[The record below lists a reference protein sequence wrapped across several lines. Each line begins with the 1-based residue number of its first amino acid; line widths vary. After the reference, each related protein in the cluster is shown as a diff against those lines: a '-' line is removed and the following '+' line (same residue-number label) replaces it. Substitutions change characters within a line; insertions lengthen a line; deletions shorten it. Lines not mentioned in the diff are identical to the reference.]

1 MQSLLKILN
10 KDIGNNQ
17 ENSEE
22 NSGKKY
28 ELYRNLYNFIEKHY
42 EEVNRE
48 SYFFLVRNFYKTY
61 VIGNIYNNIMI
72 FKNNLYILDDY
83 YKHINN
89 LKNLNVTIQLSD
101 LISNINFNYGE
112 ILSNSNQ
119 ELSVKHFILN
129 YYGKQKNKKF
139 NFINLNSILD
149 LFQSVENKEENEE
162 NTGQLKQVTIYRF
175 GSFVF
180 EAKSKNEE
188 VKNEGETENKT
199 ENKTENET
207 ENETEDKDDIEK
219 LIDNSKNILNL
230 VKSQIMLNDN
240 SININFFDYNQS
252 VSNHLLNL
260 FGKEYEGGNLFD
272 FGFMIENSSQCDN
285 ITNILNNIYINSYE
299 LNKII
304 KNLINVQTLKDF
316 ILMIIKIIIYY
327 IKIETYLFYSYLYWN
342 KDIELCKEIME
353 EHENS

>member
-1 MQSLLKILN
+1 
-10 KDIGNNQ
+10 
-17 ENSEE
+17 
-22 NSGKKY
+22 
-28 ELYRNLYNFIEKHY
+28 
-42 EEVNRE
+42 
-48 SYFFLVRNFYKTY
+48 
-61 VIGNIYNNIMI
+61 
-72 FKNNLYILDDY
+72 
-83 YKHINN
+83 
-89 LKNLNVTIQLSD
+89 
-101 LISNINFNYGE
+101 
-112 ILSNSNQ
+112 
-119 ELSVKHFILN
+119 
-129 YYGKQKNKKF
+129 
-139 NFINLNSILD
+139 
-149 LFQSVENKEENEE
+149 
-162 NTGQLKQVTIYRF
+162 
-175 GSFVF
+175 
-180 EAKSKNEE
+180 
-188 VKNEGETENKT
+188 
-199 ENKTENET
+199 
-207 ENETEDKDDIEK
+207 
-219 LIDNSKNILNL
+219 
-230 VKSQIMLNDN
+230 MLNDN